1 MMKKTWTCFLTLALI
16 FSMSACS
23 PVGAGN
29 KAEETSAAAES
40 EENATVIETSVA
52 ETTAA
57 AVQETQIPQEELDRI
72 PLPMSNQ
79 YAISVEQAENA
90 DELTDLSKKAIWY
103 AMNGSIDSFY
113 EDIFERKE
121 NENISIV
128 LNNMDILIVYGE
140 SLAAIPEESWDK
152 ICQIAAKATPE
163 NTAHTEAIFLN
174 YVGSIILGKAGNG
187 EEITDLDSF
196 KDVYGTYY
204 DWAYSEYIM
213 KIRDGITET
222 DSGMEAMDAALEE
235 LYAIVK

>member
-23 PVGAGN
+23 PVGAGS
-29 KAEETSAAAES
+29 KVEETSAATES
-40 EENATVIETSVA
+40 EENSTAAETSVA
-52 ETTAA
+52 ETTTA
-57 AVQETQIPQEELDRI
+57 AVQETPIPQEELDRI
-72 PLPMSNQ
+72 PLPMINQ
-79 YAISVEQAENA
+79 YAVSVEQAENA

-113 EDIFERKE
+113 EEIFKMEE
-121 NENISIV
+121 NESTSMV
-128 LNNMDILIVYGE
+128 LNNMDILSLYGE
-140 SLAAIPEESWDK
+140 SLAAVPEGSWDK
-152 ICQIAAKATPE
+152 ICQIAAKAASE

-204 DWAYSEYIM
+204 DWAYSEYTM
-213 KIRDGITET
+213 KVRDGITET
-222 DSGMEAMDAALEE
+222 DSGMEAIDAALEE